1 MHPVRA
7 LVPTVLCCLVAGAAA
22 RAQAQTVQLGSARDN
37 TLYESP
43 TGALSNGAGDGMF
56 AGLNNNGAIRR
67 ALVRFDC
74 TAIPPGSTV
83 TAVSLQ
89 LTVTMTSATPTD
101 VALHRA
107 LADWGEG
114 TSVAPMG
121 GGGGTA
127 ATPNDATW
135 LHRFLPNDLWA
146 AVGGDYDPNS
156 SGSITTSGLGVHVW
170 PSTPQLVADVQSWVD
185 APAGNFGWLLRS
197 PEAPTDR
204 ARKFATRE
212 AATVADR
219 PVLTVA
225 FTPPPATFAAFG
237 AGCNGSAGVPTL
249 AAQAGSRPAL
259 GGSLALAVTNVPPA
273 AAMAIGVL
281 GLSTTANASP
291 LGSYALPFDLTPIG
305 MTGCT
310 QLVSDDATY
319 LLPVVGGQA
328 VWTLPIPNALELL
341 LLPFHVQALV
351 PDAAA
356 NAFGATTANAGS
368 GVIGS

>member
-1 MHPVRA
+1 MHPARD
-7 LVPTVLCCLVAGAAA
+7 LLRTVLCCLAATA
-22 RAQAQTVQLGSARDN
+22 AVRAQAQTVQLGSARDN
-37 TLYESP
+37 TLYESA

-74 TAIPPGSTV
+74 AAIPPGSTV

-146 AVGGDYDPNS
+146 AVGGDHAATAS
-156 SGSITTSGLGVHVW
+156 ATVTTSGLGAHVW
-170 PSTPQLVADVQSWVD
+170 PSTPQLVADVQAWVD

-212 AATVADR
+212 AATATDR
-219 PVLTVA
+219 PVLTVTY
-225 FTPPPATFAAFG
+225 TPPPATFATFG
-237 AGCNGSAGVPTL
+237 TACNGSAGAPVL

-259 GGSLALAVTNVPPA
+259 GGSLTLAVTNVPPTT
-273 AAMAIGVL
+273 AMVVGVL
-281 GLSTTANASP
+281 GLSTTANATP
-291 LGSYALPFDLTPIG
+291 LGSYPLPFDLTPIG

-310 QLVSDDATY
+310 QFVSGDAVY
-319 LLPVVGGQA
+319 VLSVAGGQA
-328 VWTLPIPNALELL
+328 AWTLPIPNAVELL

-351 PDAAA
+351 PDTAA
-356 NAFGATTANAGS
+356 NAFGATTSNAAT